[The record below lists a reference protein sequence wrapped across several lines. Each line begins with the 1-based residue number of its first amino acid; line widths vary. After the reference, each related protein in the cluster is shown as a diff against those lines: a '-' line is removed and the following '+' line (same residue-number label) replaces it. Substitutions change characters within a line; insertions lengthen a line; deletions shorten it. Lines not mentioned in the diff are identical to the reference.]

1 MQENTNK
8 SLAINSLILYA
19 KMGIT
24 TLCALFATR
33 FALAAL
39 GVEDFGLFSVLGS
52 IISFVG
58 LFNTIMLSS
67 TNRFLS
73 VAVGKGDSSEINKVF
88 NVNRVIFLCTSVLVL
103 LIAFPVGTWYIHRYI
118 NYSGDISNALMV
130 FYISIIGSVISS
142 IGIPYNGLLMAKEK
156 FIVFSS
162 VEIASNII
170 KLVISWLILQF
181 FDKKLFVYS
190 LTVSFTTGLPTII
203 YFIYCNR
210 HYKECVSLNFV
221 KESTLYKEI
230 FKFSGW
236 VAYGA
241 VAFVAKAQGAALL
254 VNAFFNTVM
263 NTALGLANTVISFV
277 TIFANNITQPM
288 QPQITKS
295 YAVGN
300 IERTNELLVMST
312 RFSFLLML
320 LVGTPFFVGCEWIM
334 HLWLGEIP
342 PYVVSFTLLLII
354 DNIVL
359 SFNSGVPVL
368 IFADGRIA
376 VYQVIVNTLRLVA
389 IVVAYIVLKMGT
401 PPEALLITYIGF
413 SAIIVIVTQLILR
426 YTLKF
431 DNSILVK
438 KSYLPSLMVLV
449 CFLPILLMPDFLH
462 PFVKIVI
469 ACLYLLMLEMFI
481 GMNKKERNY
490 ILDLFTSKIR
500 NRK

>member
-19 KMGIT
+19 KMVIT
-24 TLCALFATR
+24 TVCALFATR
-33 FALAAL
+33 FALTAL

-73 VAVGKGDSSEINKVF
+73 VAVGKGDSEQINKVF
-88 NVNRVIFLCTSVLVL
+88 NVNQTIFIYASILVL
-103 LIAFPVGTWYIHRYI
+103 LIAYPLGTWYIHRYI
-118 NYSGDISNALMV
+118 NYTGDISNALMV
-130 FYISIIGSVISS
+130 FYITMIGSVVSS
-142 IGIPYNGLLMAKEK
+142 VGIPYNGLLMAKEK
-156 FIVFSS
+156 FIIFSS
-162 VEIASNII
+162 VEILSNII
-170 KLVISWLILQF
+170 KLVISWLILHLF
-181 FDKKLFVYS
+181 ESKLFIYS
-190 LTVSFTTGLPTII
+190 LTVAFTTGFPTIV
-203 YFIYCNR
+203 YWIYCKK
-210 HYKECVSLNFV
+210 HYKEYVSWNFV
-221 KESTLYKEI
+221 RDTLIYKEI

-241 VAFVAKAQGAALL
+241 FAFVAKAQGAALL

-277 TIFANNITQPM
+277 TMFANNITQPM

-295 YAVGN
+295 YAAGN

-320 LVGTPFFVGCEWIM
+320 LVGAPFFVGCEWIM

-359 SFNSGVPVL
+359 SFNSGVAVL

-376 VYQVIVNTLRLVA
+376 AYQVIVNTLRLVA
-389 IVVAYIVLKMGT
+389 IGVAYMVLKMGT
-401 PPEALLITYIGF
+401 PPEALLITYISF
-413 SAIIVIVTQLILR
+413 SAIIVIVTQFILH
-426 YTLKF
+426 YMLKF
-431 DNSILVK
+431 NNFILVK

-462 PFVKIVI
+462 PFVKIII
-469 ACLYLLMLEMFI
+469 ACLYLLALEIFL
-481 GMNKKERNY
+481 GMNKKEKKY
-490 ILDLFTSKIR
+490 ILDLFNSKIR